1 MMNKVQHILWDM
13 QKPLYE
19 EKNKLT
25 SMLPSP
31 SRQASLDRLNTIDQC
46 IRDAWFA
53 SEEEEEHASQR

>member
-13 QKPLYE
+13 FTPLYD

-25 SMLPSP
+25 NEPPSP
-31 SRQASLDRLNTIDQC
+31 SRQASLERLSQIDKG

-53 SEEEEEHASQR
+53 SEEEEEDATEG